1 MINDSL
7 GAISTAHLVHA
18 DRHPMKARSPECLQL
33 AALHSMAVDFAKSG
47 APAEMPRS
55 LRPKEYPDFM
65 ERWDKPTYISNGAL
79 GKLYRAAASRMQSAP
94 APSSSAQ
101 SSPVFDPDLEVPG
114 FEEFLASAEECYDLY
129 AEKLST
135 LMSYYGAEHED
146 EILTGNIRNR
156 LLYLKKDNKR
166 YFEMKDRIIDSVEG
180 LHKEVQGWFRC
191 RPKAEASRWASAWYR
206 VTYHPEHR
214 RPGKK
219 QFWSFPWII
228 CDELLKIKE
237 SSKRRTQQVDGA
249 AA

>member
-1 MINDSL
+1 
-7 GAISTAHLVHA
+7 AHLVHA

-33 AALHSMAVDFAKSG
+33 AALHSMAVDFAKTG

-94 APSSSAQ
+94 APSSLAQ
-101 SSPVFDPDLEVPG
+101 SSPAFDPDLEVPG
-114 FEEFLASAEECYDLY
+114 FEEFLASAEECYDMY

-156 LLYLKKDNKR
+156 LLY
-166 YFEMKDRIIDSVEG
+166 
-180 LHKEVQGWFRC
+180 
-191 RPKAEASRWASAWYR
+191 R

-219 QFWSFPWII
+219 QFWSFPWIV

-237 SSKRRTQQVDGA
+237 SSKRCRQQVDGA

>member
-33 AALHSMAVDFAKSG
+33 AALHSMAVDFAKTG

-65 ERWDKPTYISNGAL
+65 ERRDKPTYISNGAL

-101 SSPVFDPDLEVPG
+101 SSPAFDPDLEVPG
-114 FEEFLASAEECYDLY
+114 FEEFLAFAEECYDLY
-129 AEKLST
+129 TEKLST

-166 YFEMKDRIIDSVEG
+166 YFEMKDRIIDSVDG
-180 LHKEVQGWFRC
+180 LHKEVQGWFRSH
-191 RPKAEASRWASAWYR
+191 PKAEVSRRASAWYR
-206 VTYHPEHR
+206 VTYHPNHR

-219 QFWSFPWII
+219 QFWSFPWIV

-237 SSKRRTQQVDGA
+237 SSKRRRQQVDGA